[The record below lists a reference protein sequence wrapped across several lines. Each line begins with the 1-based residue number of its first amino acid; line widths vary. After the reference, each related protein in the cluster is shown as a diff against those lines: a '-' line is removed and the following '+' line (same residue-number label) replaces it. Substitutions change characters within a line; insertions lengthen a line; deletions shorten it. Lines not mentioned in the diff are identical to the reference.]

1 MKKKIKDWYHSTNL
15 AEKIRYSYFL
25 LLFPTALFLVFC
37 FLNLSRYNRRYDE
50 MINSAAVASEF
61 SLDFK
66 KDFDYEIYLI
76 IVGNKTYEESDI
88 TELLDNARKVV
99 KGLSETSNSSKNDER
114 IKGVEKYLQ
123 NLETYTQRIQE
134 NLQEGNH
141 YDENIEIWENDIQIV
156 TALLRENVLQYI
168 YYEMRDIEQ
177 ARAAYQQVYVNMI
190 RMAAITLVVLLG
202 IIFAL
207 SYYIPRSITR
217 PIRELR
223 KVTNEVA
230 NGNLEIRSN
239 ITNGTDVKVLSDSF
253 NTMIDKINELLEQ
266 VKEEQIHLRNAELE
280 LLQIQINP
288 HFLYNTLDTIVWLAE
303 AGDQKKVVSMV
314 GSLSDFFRTSLNQ
327 GQDFI
332 HIREELIHAS
342 SYLEIQ
348 QVRYQ
353 DIMEY
358 EISVPKELEN
368 NLIPKITVQP
378 LIENA
383 LYHGIK
389 NKRGKGKIIISGEAK
404 DDCFYLYVKDNG
416 IGMTDERLKQVMDGL
431 THRTENEDNKDFY
444 GLYNVNER
452 IRLKFG
458 VEYGLN
464 IESIYGEGTTIRIK
478 LPYDK

>member
-1 MKKKIKDWYHSTNL
+1 MKKKIIDWYHNTNL
-15 AEKIRYSYFL
+15 AAKIRYSYFL
-25 LLFPTALFLVFC
+25 LLFPTALFLLVC
-37 FLNLSRYNRRYDE
+37 FMNLSKYNSRYDE
-50 MINSAAVASEF
+50 MINSAAIASEF

-66 KDFDYEIYLI
+66 KDFDYEIYLY
-76 IVGNKTYEESDI
+76 IVGNKTYEESNI
-88 TELLDNARKVV
+88 EELLENARKVV
-99 KGLSETSNSSKNDER
+99 IGLSETTNSAMNDER

-123 NLETYTQRIQE
+123 NLETYTLRIQD
-134 NLQEGNH
+134 NMKEGNH

-177 ARAAYQQVYVNMI
+177 TRATYQRVYVNMI
-190 RMAAITLVVLLG
+190 RMGAITLAALLL
-202 IIFAL
+202 IIFGL
-207 SYYIPRSITR
+207 SYFIPRSITR
-217 PIRELR
+217 PIRDLR
-223 KVTNEVA
+223 DVTNQVA
-230 NGNLEIRSN
+230 KGNLDIRAH
-239 ITNGTDVKVLSDSF
+239 ITNGTDVKALSESF

-266 VKEEQIHLRNAELE
+266 VKEEQIHLKNAELE

-332 HIREELIHAS
+332 HIREELVHAT

-358 EISVPKELEN
+358 EIAVPKELEN

-378 LIENA
+378 LVENA

-389 NKRGKGKIIISGEAK
+389 NKRGKGKIVVSGEVGEG
-404 DDCFYLYVKDNG
+404 CCYLYVKDNG
-416 IGMTDERLKQVMDGL
+416 IGMTSERLQQVMDGL
-431 THRTENEDNKDFY
+431 KHQINSGNKKDFY

-458 VEYGLN
+458 EGYG
-464 IESIYGEGTTIRIK
+464 IDIQSQYGEGTTICVR
-478 LPYDK
+478 LPYEK